1 MKLRLSSLGPVVLTL
16 AVTAVG
22 AVVVKH
28 LWDYYTVA
36 PWTRDGHVRAEVV
49 QVAPDVSGL
58 VTSIAVKDNQHVKA
72 GDVLFEIDR
81 ERYALAL
88 RQAEATAAAVRA
100 NLAQA
105 RREATR
111 SQTLSEVVSKEIVEE
126 GQAKVQQGEA
136 QLAQAEA
143 AVGVAKLN
151 LERTRVLSPVEGYV
165 NDRLPRLGD
174 YVVTGKPVLSM
185 VDSNSF
191 HVEGYFEETKLKGIR
206 IGSPVDI
213 RIMGEKRVLQGHVQ
227 SIAAGIEDRDRT
239 AGSNLLPNVNPT
251 FNWVRLA
258 QRVPV
263 RIQFDQMPED
273 VRLVAGRTATVS
285 VKADGNAE
293 KNGNGPTAPAA
304 AGKGASQDKVALAG
318 KNVSTT
324 GAVQ

>member
-1 MKLRLSSLGPVVLTL
+1 MKFKLSSLGPVVLTL

-36 PWTRDGHVRAEVV
+36 PWTRDGHIRAEVV

-58 VTSIAVKDNQHVKA
+58 VTRIAVKDNQRVKA
-72 GDVLFEIDR
+72 GDLLFEIDH

-88 RQAEATAAAVRA
+88 RQAQATAAAMRA
-100 NLAQA
+100 SLAQY
-105 RREATR
+105 RREANR
-111 SQTLSEVVSKEIVEE
+111 SQKLAEVVSREVIEE
-126 GQAKVQQGEA
+126 GLARVQQGEA
-136 QLAQAEA
+136 TLAQAEA
-143 AVGVAKLN
+143 AVDVAKLN
-151 LERTRVLSPVEGYV
+151 LDRTRVVSPVEGYV

-174 YVVTGKPVLSM
+174 YVSTGKPVLSM
-185 VDSNSF
+185 VDARSF
-191 HVEGYFEETKLKGIR
+191 HVEGYFEETKLHGIH

-213 RIMGEKRVLQGHVQ
+213 RIMGEKGVLHGHVQ

-239 AGSNLLPNVNPT
+239 SSNSLLPNINPT

-263 RIQFDQMPED
+263 RIQFDQMPAD

-285 VKADGNAE
+285 VTG
-293 KNGNGPTAPAA
+293 G
-304 AGKGASQDKVALAG
+304 GAQ
-318 KNVSTT
+318 
-324 GAVQ
+324 

>member
-1 MKLRLSSLGPVVLTL
+1 MLTL

-36 PWTRDGHVRAEVV
+36 PWTRDGHIRAEVV

-58 VTSIAVKDNQHVKA
+58 VTRIAVKDNQRVKA
-72 GDVLFEIDR
+72 GDLLFEIDH

-88 RQAEATAAAVRA
+88 RQAQATAAAMRA
-100 NLAQA
+100 SLAQY
-105 RREATR
+105 RREANR
-111 SQTLSEVVSKEIVEE
+111 SQKLAEVVSREVIEE
-126 GQAKVQQGEA
+126 GLARVQQGEA
-136 QLAQAEA
+136 TLAQAEA
-143 AVGVAKLN
+143 AVDVAKLN
-151 LERTRVLSPVEGYV
+151 LDRTRVVSPVEGYV

-174 YVVTGKPVLSM
+174 YVSTGKPVLSM
-185 VDSNSF
+185 VDARSF
-191 HVEGYFEETKLKGIR
+191 HVEGYFEETKLHGIH

-213 RIMGEKRVLQGHVQ
+213 RIMGEKGVLHGHVQ

-239 AGSNLLPNVNPT
+239 SSNSLLPNINPT

-263 RIQFDQMPED
+263 RIQFDQMPAD

-285 VKADGNAE
+285 V
-293 KNGNGPTAPAA
+293 
-304 AGKGASQDKVALAG
+304 
-318 KNVSTT
+318 T
-324 GAVQ
+324 GGGTQ

>member
-1 MKLRLSSLGPVVLTL
+1 MKFKLSSLGPVVLTL

-36 PWTRDGHVRAEVV
+36 PWTRDGHIRAEVV

-58 VTSIAVKDNQHVKA
+58 VTRIAVKDNQRVKA
-72 GDVLFEIDR
+72 GDLLFEIDH

-88 RQAEATAAAVRA
+88 RQAQATAAAMRA
-100 NLAQA
+100 SLAQY
-105 RREATR
+105 RREANR
-111 SQTLSEVVSKEIVEE
+111 SQKLAEVVSREVVEE
-126 GQAKVQQGEA
+126 GLAKVQQGEA
-136 QLAQAEA
+136 TLAQAEA
-143 AVGVAKLN
+143 AVDVAKLN
-151 LERTRVLSPVEGYV
+151 LDRTRVVSPVEGYV

-174 YVVTGKPVLSM
+174 YVSTGKPVLSM
-185 VDSNSF
+185 VDARSF
-191 HVEGYFEETKLKGIR
+191 HVEGYFEETKLHGIH

-213 RIMGEKRVLQGHVQ
+213 RIMGEKGVLHGHVQ

-239 AGSNLLPNVNPT
+239 SSNSLLPNINPT

-263 RIQFDQMPED
+263 RIQFDQMPAD

-285 VKADGNAE
+285 VTG
-293 KNGNGPTAPAA
+293 G
-304 AGKGASQDKVALAG
+304 GAQ
-318 KNVSTT
+318 
-324 GAVQ
+324 

>member
-1 MKLRLSSLGPVVLTL
+1 MKFKLTSLGPVVLTL

-36 PWTRDGHVRAEVV
+36 PWTRDGHIRAEVV

-58 VTSIAVKDNQHVKA
+58 VTRIAVKDNQRVKA
-72 GDVLFEIDR
+72 GDLLFEIDH

-88 RQAEATAAAVRA
+88 RQAQATAAAMRA
-100 NLAQA
+100 SLAQY
-105 RREATR
+105 RREANR
-111 SQTLSEVVSKEIVEE
+111 SQKLAEVVSREVIEE
-126 GQAKVQQGEA
+126 GLARVQQGEA
-136 QLAQAEA
+136 TLAQAEA
-143 AVGVAKLN
+143 AVDVAKLN
-151 LERTRVLSPVEGYV
+151 LDRTRVVSPVEGYV

-174 YVVTGKPVLSM
+174 YVSTGKPVLSM
-185 VDSNSF
+185 VDARSF
-191 HVEGYFEETKLKGIR
+191 HVEGYFEETKLHGIH

-213 RIMGEKRVLQGHVQ
+213 RIMGEKGVLHGHVQ

-239 AGSNLLPNVNPT
+239 SSNSLLPNINPT

-263 RIQFDQMPED
+263 RIQFDQMPAD

-285 VKADGNAE
+285 V
-293 KNGNGPTAPAA
+293 
-304 AGKGASQDKVALAG
+304 
-318 KNVSTT
+318 T
-324 GAVQ
+324 GGGTQ

>member
-1 MKLRLSSLGPVVLTL
+1 MKFKLSSLGPVVLTL

-36 PWTRDGHVRAEVV
+36 PWTRDGHIRAEVV

-58 VTSIAVKDNQHVKA
+58 VTRIAVKDNQRVKA
-72 GDVLFEIDR
+72 GDLLFEIDH

-88 RQAEATAAAVRA
+88 RQAQATAAAMRA
-100 NLAQA
+100 SLGQY
-105 RREATR
+105 RREANR
-111 SQTLSEVVSKEIVEE
+111 SQKLAEVVSREVVEE
-126 GQAKVQQGEA
+126 GLAKVQQGEA
-136 QLAQAEA
+136 TLAQAEA
-143 AVGVAKLN
+143 AVDVAKLN
-151 LERTRVLSPVEGYV
+151 LERTRVVSPVEGYV

-174 YVVTGKPVLSM
+174 YVSTGKPVLSM
-185 VDSNSF
+185 VDARSF
-191 HVEGYFEETKLKGIR
+191 HVEGYFEETKLHGIH

-213 RIMGEKRVLQGHVQ
+213 RIMGEKGVLHGHVQ

-239 AGSNLLPNVNPT
+239 SSNSLLPNINPT

-263 RIQFDQMPED
+263 RIQFDQMPAD

-285 VKADGNAE
+285 V
-293 KNGNGPTAPAA
+293 
-304 AGKGASQDKVALAG
+304 
-318 KNVSTT
+318 T
-324 GAVQ
+324 GGGTQ

>member
-1 MKLRLSSLGPVVLTL
+1 MKFKLSSLGPVVLTL

-36 PWTRDGHVRAEVV
+36 PWTRDGHIRAEVV

-58 VTSIAVKDNQHVKA
+58 VTRIAVKDNQRVKA
-72 GDVLFEIDR
+72 GEVLFEIDH

-88 RQAEATAAAVRA
+88 RQAQATAAAMRA
-100 NLAQA
+100 SLAQY
-105 RREATR
+105 RREANR
-111 SQTLSEVVSKEIVEE
+111 SQKLAEVVSREVIEE
-126 GQAKVQQGEA
+126 GLAKVQQGEA
-136 QLAQAEA
+136 TLAQAEA
-143 AVGVAKLN
+143 AVDVAKLN
-151 LERTRVLSPVEGYV
+151 LERTRVVSPVEGYV

-174 YVVTGKPVLSM
+174 YVSTGKPVLSM
-185 VDSNSF
+185 VDARSF
-191 HVEGYFEETKLKGIR
+191 HVEGYFEETKLPGIH

-213 RIMGEKRVLQGHVQ
+213 RIMGEKGVLHGHVQ

-239 AGSNLLPNVNPT
+239 SSNSLLPNINPT

-263 RIQFDQMPED
+263 RIQFDQMPAD

-285 VKADGNAE
+285 VTG
-293 KNGNGPTAPAA
+293 G
-304 AGKGASQDKVALAG
+304 GAQ
-318 KNVSTT
+318 
-324 GAVQ
+324 

>member
-1 MKLRLSSLGPVVLTL
+1 MKFKLSSLGPVVLTL

-36 PWTRDGHVRAEVV
+36 PWTRDGHIRAEVV

-58 VTSIAVKDNQHVKA
+58 VTRIAVKDNQRVKA
-72 GDVLFEIDR
+72 GDLLFEIDH

-88 RQAEATAAAVRA
+88 RQAQATAAAIKA

-105 RREATR
+105 RREAGR
-111 SQTLSEVVSKEIVEE
+111 SQKLAEVVSREVVEE
-126 GQAKVQQGEA
+126 GLAKVQQGEA
-136 QLAQAEA
+136 TLAQAEA
-143 AVGVAKLN
+143 AVDVARLN
-151 LERTRVLSPVEGYV
+151 LERTRVMSPVEGYV

-174 YVVTGKPVLSM
+174 YVSTGKPVLSM
-185 VDSNSF
+185 VDAKSF
-191 HVEGYFEETKLKGIR
+191 HVEGYFEETKLHGIH

-213 RIMGEKRVLQGHVQ
+213 RIMGEKGVLHGHVQ

-239 AGSNLLPNVNPT
+239 SSNSLLPNINPT

-263 RIQFDQMPED
+263 RIQFDQMPAD

-285 VKADGNAE
+285 VTG
-293 KNGNGPTAPAA
+293 G
-304 AGKGASQDKVALAG
+304 GAQ
-318 KNVSTT
+318 
-324 GAVQ
+324 

>member
-1 MKLRLSSLGPVVLTL
+1 MKFKLSSLGPVVLTL

-36 PWTRDGHVRAEVV
+36 PWTRDGHIRAEVV

-58 VTSIAVKDNQHVKA
+58 VTRIAVKDNQRVKA
-72 GDVLFEIDR
+72 GEVLFEIDH

-88 RQAEATAAAVRA
+88 RQAQATAAAMRA
-100 NLAQA
+100 SLAQY
-105 RREATR
+105 RREANR
-111 SQTLSEVVSKEIVEE
+111 SQKLAEVVSREVIEE
-126 GQAKVQQGEA
+126 GLARVQQGEA
-136 QLAQAEA
+136 TLAQAEA
-143 AVGVAKLN
+143 AVDVAKLN
-151 LERTRVLSPVEGYV
+151 LDRTRVVSPVEGYV

-174 YVVTGKPVLSM
+174 YVSTGKPVLSM
-185 VDSNSF
+185 VDARSF
-191 HVEGYFEETKLKGIR
+191 HVEGYFEETKLHGIH

-213 RIMGEKRVLQGHVQ
+213 RIMGEKGVLHGHVQ

-239 AGSNLLPNVNPT
+239 SSNSLLPNINPT

-263 RIQFDQMPED
+263 RIQFDQMPAD

-285 VKADGNAE
+285 VTG
-293 KNGNGPTAPAA
+293 G
-304 AGKGASQDKVALAG
+304 GAQ
-318 KNVSTT
+318 
-324 GAVQ
+324 

>member
-1 MKLRLSSLGPVVLTL
+1 MKFKLSSLGPVVLTL

-36 PWTRDGHVRAEVV
+36 PWTRDGHIRAEVV

-58 VTSIAVKDNQHVKA
+58 VTRIAVKDNQRVKA
-72 GDVLFEIDR
+72 GEVLFEIDH

-88 RQAEATAAAVRA
+88 RQAQATAAAMRA
-100 NLAQA
+100 SLAQY
-105 RREATR
+105 RREANR
-111 SQTLSEVVSKEIVEE
+111 SQKLAEVVSREVIEE
-126 GQAKVQQGEA
+126 GLAKVQQGEA
-136 QLAQAEA
+136 TLAQAEA
-143 AVGVAKLN
+143 AVDVAKLN
-151 LERTRVLSPVEGYV
+151 LERTRVVSPVEGYV

-174 YVVTGKPVLSM
+174 YVSTGKPVLSM
-185 VDSNSF
+185 VDARSF
-191 HVEGYFEETKLKGIR
+191 HVEGYFEETKLPGIH

-213 RIMGEKRVLQGHVQ
+213 RIMGEKNVLHGHVQ

-239 AGSNLLPNVNPT
+239 SSNSLLPNINPT

-263 RIQFDQMPED
+263 RIQFDQMPAD

-285 VKADGNAE
+285 VTG
-293 KNGNGPTAPAA
+293 G
-304 AGKGASQDKVALAG
+304 GAQ
-318 KNVSTT
+318 
-324 GAVQ
+324 